1 MYRSPLAQFMLAS
14 CNVIEFQ
21 KKTRSSILDFDLATH
36 EHVRQHKTLYANTSV
51 QSLEFEVLRQRQELV
66 ELQELL
72 DMREEEVSRVILFL
86 CVCGLLMVA
95 VRRSLIP

>member
-1 MYRSPLAQFMLAS
+1 MG
-14 CNVIEFQ
+14 FQ
-21 KKTRSSILDFDLATH
+21 KKTRSSILDFDPATH
-36 EHVRQHKTLYANTSV
+36 EHVRQHKILYANTSV

-72 DMREEEVSRVILFL
+72 DMREEEVSYVILIL

-95 VRRSLIP
+95 VRRSRIP

>member
-1 MYRSPLAQFMLAS
+1 MLAS
-14 CNVIEFQ
+14 CNVMGFQ
-21 KKTRSSILDFDLATH
+21 KKTRSSILDFDPATH
-36 EHVRQHKTLYANTSV
+36 EHVRQHKILYANTSV

-72 DMREEEVSRVILFL
+72 DMREEEVSYVILFL

-95 VRRSLIP
+95 VRRSRIP